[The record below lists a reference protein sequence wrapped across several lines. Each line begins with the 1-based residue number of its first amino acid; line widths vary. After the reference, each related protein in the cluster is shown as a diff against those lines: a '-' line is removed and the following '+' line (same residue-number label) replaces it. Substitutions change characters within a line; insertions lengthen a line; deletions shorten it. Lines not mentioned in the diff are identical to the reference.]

1 MAGMPKFL
9 LEEVI
14 AHFDYWRSGVGAE
27 IASHVAD
34 LVGRPPRTFEAFAH
48 DYAAPS
54 AGRAVTASSV
64 TSCCRSCSGS
74 WAPTGL
80 WRGCMTT
87 TSTGDIPS
95 DSPIQPCHEQRQ
107 RAEISDLVVGGAG
120 QDGSNRD
127 AETDGMVRVRV

>member
-48 DYAAPS
+48 DYADAFRRP
-54 AGRAVTASSV
+54 GRDRFLRDLLPPVVFRFLVTD
-64 TSCCRSCSGS
+64 RSLAWMYDHHIDWGH
-74 WAPTGL
+74 PI
-80 WRGCMTT
+80 RQ
-87 TSTGDIPS
+87 S
-95 DSPIQPCHEQRQ
+95 DPALP
-107 RAEISDLVVGGAG
+107 
-120 QDGSNRD
+120 
-127 AETDGMVRVRV
+127 